1 MASWVSPTVSVES
14 TSVDEVEQCKDVPP
28 IKAEV
33 IPVSSDSET
42 EEKTPGKGA
51 PTLVGV
57 SNTGVIRV
65 PRLGA

>member
-14 TSVDEVEQCKDVPP
+14 TSADEVEQCKDVRP

-42 EEKTPGKGA
+42 EEKAPGKGGSD
-51 PTLVGV
+51 LDW
-57 SNTGVIRV
+57 SF
-65 PRLGA
+65 

>member
-1 MASWVSPTVSVES
+1 MASWVPPTVSLGKVRVES

-42 EEKTPGKGA
+42 EEKAPGKG
-51 PTLVGV
+51 GFD
-57 SNTGVIRV
+57 SDSEWERS
-65 PRLGA
+65 R